1 MGDLILISSWNLQ
14 WEAVTVTSSISPI
27 IPESLTMGTRTGIG
41 GFCALGLNSYLKL
54 RSRHFILLSSGSA
67 GRPGV
72 SESEGGQRRNPRMRK
87 LGSLP
92 WMNLEGN
99 GTQT

>member
-1 MGDLILISSWNLQ
+1 M
-14 WEAVTVTSSISPI
+14 TSCTSPV
-27 IPESLTMGTRTGIG
+27 IPESLTMGTGTDIG
-41 GFCALGLNSYLKL
+41 GFCALQLNSYLKL
-54 RSRHFILLSSGSA
+54 KSRPFSLLPTGSA
-67 GRPGV
+67 GRPSV
-72 SESEGGQRRNPRMRK
+72 SESGGAQRRNPRMRK

>member
-1 MGDLILISSWNLQ
+1 M
-14 WEAVTVTSSISPI
+14 TSSTSSA
-27 IPESLTMGTRTGIG
+27 IPESLTMGTRAGVG
-41 GFCALGLNSYLKL
+41 GFCALRLNSYLKL
-54 RSRHFILLSSGSA
+54 RSRHFILLPSGSA
-67 GRPGV
+67 DRPGV

-92 WMNLEGN
+92 WMILEGN